1 MCLSILNQ
9 YYGNTVTDLKAY
21 GIDEF
26 DFTPNRLGVD
36 FSVGQYGYA
45 VLEFGER
52 NLYVSVDGL
61 SSTAPQKCNAHLLPV
76 PEEIRQTFI
85 GAVLQSITLAD
96 EVYNLQF
103 EGMDVLKGHIEPSNG
118 YCDRDYF
125 TFEFPWI

>member
-1 MCLSILNQ
+1 MCNSILKQ
-9 YYGNTVTDLKAY
+9 YYGKAITNITAY

-45 VLEFGER
+45 VFEFGEQS
-52 NLYVSVDGL
+52 LYVSVDGL

-85 GAVLQSITLAD
+85 GAVLQSITFAD

-103 EGMDVLKGHIEPSNG
+103 EGMDILKGHIEPSNG

-125 TFEFPWI
+125 TLEFPWI